1 MTDAEKYAE
10 FMNKRRDDATP
21 IWLGIPLHM
30 QDALAGY
37 LLYGQRVGHFLTALL
52 SNDLKEAVARADD
65 TNVTHFR
72 EYMMFLYN
80 RAPSDCFGSPQ
91 AHAAWLAQ
99 GGLMG
104 REQE

>member
-10 FMNKRRDDATP
+10 FMARTRDDTTP

-30 QDALAGY
+30 QDSLAGY
-37 LLYGQRVGHFLTALL
+37 LLYGQRVGHFLTAFL

-65 TNVTHFR
+65 TNVVHFR

-80 RAPSDCFGSPQ
+80 RAPPDCFGSPQ
-91 AHAAWLAQ
+91 AHAAWIAK

-104 REQE
+104 MRQP